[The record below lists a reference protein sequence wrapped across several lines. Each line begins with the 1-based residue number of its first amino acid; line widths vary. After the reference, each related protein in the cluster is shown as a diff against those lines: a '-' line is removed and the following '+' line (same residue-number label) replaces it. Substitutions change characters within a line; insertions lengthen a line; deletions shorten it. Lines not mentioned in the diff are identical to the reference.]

1 MKFRFFALLV
11 GLLLVSSSLTAGT
24 ESSSTDVPSTTPA
37 GSATSDSSPASTAA
51 SDSSSPVTSPSDA
64 STLTPDPS
72 ATTPTAGSTQ
82 PAGST
87 VTGGSSSD
95 APVVTTP
102 GGPTVSQGPTTTA
115 PLPNVTYS
123 LVQFGAPVC
132 VDATCTY
139 EIDAPVNNQA
149 VLATDQSLIN
159 DDRSK
164 FGVLQAN
171 ASSVDAKV
179 KNANDDAQRKI
190 NELQSLLDQI
200 QANLAYIQNAT
211 KTIQTQQNAAKTSLT
226 FVEQFI
232 SDISKATDSCLYM
245 RCLKPT
251 TPAPPTTTP
260 TPAPTTSPSP
270 CVNFTCPE
278 DVTGAA
284 KCQLDPNGNK
294 PYCTNCLANFDRY
307 NHCDTVS
314 CSASGN
320 PINSNSTDTF
330 SWYSTG
336 YNQTSPTDS
345 SVPANANCVWNLP
358 IGPLKVNTGDFSF
371 DCLSTQKVTLTFT
384 SADATLSQDV
394 SATTTSRVLNSLL
407 GKVINGTITLKST
420 SVVPSYCSIYLT
432 KIPPSGM
439 IMEEGEMV
447 EKKNGFFSWLMGY

>member
-1 MKFRFFALLV
+1 MKFRFFSLLV
-11 GLLLVSSSLTAGT
+11 GLLLVSLTLVAAGDD
-24 ESSSTDVPSTTPA
+24 SSSTDVPSTTPA
-37 GSATSDSSPASTAA
+37 GAATSDSSPTSTAA

-95 APVVTTP
+95 SPVVTTP

-115 PLPNVTYS
+115 PLPNVTFS

-159 DDRSK
+159 GERSR

-171 ASSVDAKV
+171 ASSVDANV
-179 KNANDDAQRKI
+179 KAANDDAQRKI
-190 NELQSLLDQI
+190 NELQTLLDQI

-232 SDISKATDSCLYM
+232 SDISRATDSCLYM
-245 RCLKPT
+245 RCLKP
-251 TPAPPTTTP
+251 TTP

-270 CVNFTCPE
+270 CVNFTCPGSTPE
-278 DVTGAA
+278 DQ
-284 KCQLDPNGNK
+284 CQLDNNSK
-294 PYCTNCLANFDRY
+294 PFCPTCKGNFDGY
-307 NHCDTVS
+307 NHCDTIS
-314 CSASGN
+314 CSAAGTN
-320 PINSNSTDTF
+320 ITAETDGTAT
-330 SWYSTG
+330 WYTTG
-336 YNQTSPTDS
+336 YNSTFNSS
-345 SVPANANCVWNLP
+345 SVIPKNANCVWNLP
-358 IGPLKVNTGDFSF
+358 AGKLENSGFNFT
-371 DCLSTQKVTLTFT
+371 CLTSQVAKITFT

-407 GKVINGTITLKST
+407 SKVIGGTITLKST
-420 SVVPSYCSIYLT
+420 DAVPSFCFINFKPAAS
-432 KIPPSGM
+432 SGVM
-439 IMEEGEMV
+439 MTE

>member
-1 MKFRFFALLV
+1 MKFRFFSLLV
-11 GLLLVSSSLTAGT
+11 GLLLATAINVEASDT
-24 ESSSTDVPSTTPA
+24 TDASSTTPA

-115 PLPNVTYS
+115 PLPNVTFS
-123 LVQFGAPVC
+123 LVQFGQPVC

-159 DDRSK
+159 NERSQ

-171 ASSVDAKV
+171 ASSVDANV
-179 KNANDDAQRKI
+179 KAANDAAQAKI
-190 NELQSLLDQI
+190 AELQTLLDQI
-200 QANLAYIQNAT
+200 QANLAFIQNAT

-270 CVNFTCPE
+270 CVNFTCPG
-278 DVTGAA
+278 DATGATTC
-284 KCQLDPNGNK
+284 KLDTNNK
-294 PYCTNCLANFDRY
+294 PYCTNCLANFDGY

-371 DCLSTQKVTLTFT
+371 DCLSTQKVTITFT
-384 SADATLSQDV
+384 SSDATLSQDV
-394 SATTTSRVLNSLL
+394 SATTSARVLNSLL

-432 KIPPSGM
+432 KNPSSGM